1 VERELIMPVTFNV
14 RHLEDK
20 DLHIKGEIAPAELE
34 IEALDELIHVSRPLE
49 YDLNVEQMEQSILVQ
64 GRLEILLSCECARC
78 LKPFEHRLLLPDWA
92 GHLPLEG
99 EEQVV
104 ISNDVVDL
112 TPYIREDIV
121 LAFPQHPLC
130 KPDCR
135 GLEKPAKGSA
145 ADGQHESELTS
156 SAWSELNKLKF

>member
-1 VERELIMPVTFNV
+1 MAVTFNV
-14 RHLEDK
+14 RHLDEDRT
-20 DLHIKGEIAPAELE
+20 LHIEGKVSAEELD
-34 IEALDELIHVSRPLE
+34 ITALDELIHVDKPLQ
-49 YDLNVEQMEQSILVQ
+49 YDLDVEKMERSILVQ
-64 GRLEILLSCECARC
+64 GRLDLPLTCECARC

-92 GHLPLEG
+92 CHLPLEG

-130 KPDCR
+130 KPDCT
-135 GLEKPAKGSA
+135 GLEKRGPF
-145 ADGQHESELTS
+145 ADPQGTELTS

>member
-1 VERELIMPVTFNV
+1 MPITFNV

-20 DLHIKGEIAPAELE
+20 DLHLKGQLAPEELE
-34 IEALDELIHVSRPLE
+34 IEGLDEVIHARKALE
-49 YDLNVEQMEQSILVQ
+49 YDLQVEKMEKAILAQ
-64 GRLEILLSCECARC
+64 GRLDLPLDCECVRC
-78 LKPFEHRLLLPDWA
+78 LKRLEYRLLLPDWA
-92 GHLPLEG
+92 AHLPLEG
-99 EEQVV
+99 EEKVT

-130 KPDCR
+130 KPDCK
-135 GLEKPAKGSA
+135 GLENPRKGSA
-145 ADGQHESELTS
+145 ADAQHESELTS

>member
-1 VERELIMPVTFNV
+1 MPVTFNV

-20 DLHIKGEIAPAELE
+20 DLHLKGQLPPEELE
-34 IEALDELIHVSRPLE
+34 IEGLDEVIHARKALA
-49 YDLNVEQMEQSILVQ
+49 YDLHVEKMEKAILAQ
-64 GRLEILLSCECARC
+64 GRLELPLDCECVRC
-78 LKPFEHRLLLPDWA
+78 LKRFEQQLVLPDWA
-92 GHLPLEG
+92 AHLALEG
-99 EEQVV
+99 EEQVT

-130 KPDCR
+130 KPDCK
-135 GLEKPAKGSA
+135 GLENPLKGSA
-145 ADGQHESELTS
+145 AGAQHESELTS